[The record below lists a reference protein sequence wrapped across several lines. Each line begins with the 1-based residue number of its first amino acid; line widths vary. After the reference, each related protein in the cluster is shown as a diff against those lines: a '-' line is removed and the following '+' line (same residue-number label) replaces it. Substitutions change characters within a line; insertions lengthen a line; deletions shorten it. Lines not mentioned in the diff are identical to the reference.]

1 MRIENADAPE
11 FLETV
16 RRLFREYG
24 ALPDV
29 EMPEQ
34 ELAGLPGKYAPPA
47 GRLLVAF
54 EEPEIPAGCVAL
66 HKLEENI
73 CEMKRLYVRPAFRGK
88 KTGRALVTAVIACAR
103 EIGYGRMRLDT
114 RPSMPTAIQLYR
126 SLDFREIAP
135 YLPKPVPGA
144 MFFELEL
151 QKADTH

>member
-1 MRIENADAPE
+1 MMRIENADAPE

-16 RRLFREYG
+16 RGLFREYG

-54 EEPEIPAGCVAL
+54 EDVAIPAGCVAL

-73 CEMKRLYVRPAFRGK
+73 CEMKRLYVRPALRGK
-88 KTGRALVTAVIACAR
+88 KAGRALVMAVIACAR
-103 EIGYGRMRLDT
+103 EIGYARMRLDT
-114 RPSMPTAIQLYR
+114 RPSMPAAIQLYR
-126 SLDFREIAP
+126 SLGFREIPP

-151 QKADTH
+151 